1 MCVGLEFE
9 LDRSHEYESFRQEN
23 SQTSELKLDIMFM
36 GKSSSPIPN
45 CHSASIRIKAEVTN
59 KFMPSCCLKASQI
72 IIGFI
77 HSALGILWISL
88 FFLEEQEHSTG
99 PVSMLML
106 TIYSFASGVFLTVA
120 MVMNIVSLF
129 VAIIGLIIECIQ
141 VAIFEPK
148 GIQYIWSHMAG
159 MMLLQFLFL
168 TTAAELVLSI
178 ISLNVIRKA
187 FEREIIE

>member
-1 MCVGLEFE
+1 MPRRFAL
-9 LDRSHEYESFRQEN
+9 
-23 SQTSELKLDIMFM
+23 LKET
-36 GKSSSPIPN
+36 
-45 CHSASIRIKAEVTN
+45 KA
-59 KFMPSCCLKASQI
+59 LGASQI

-106 TIYSFASGVFLTVA
+106 TIYSFASGVFFLFSGSCSVIQSNPTTNKLTVA

-129 VAIIGLIIECIQ
+129 VAVIGLIIECIQ